1 MLGRGS
7 TDRANP
13 LCSDLFFSGSVSL
26 AAASLLLS
34 AQSGVGGAAVA
45 GPDYMQGAHAALQV
59 SHNAPVPK
67 TFALQVPCSCASI
80 ERCRTHCE
88 PPFPGSVCGALLNWS
103 SIRRCAYA
111 AEPTLCGQLTA
122 RHAGDTCVHFLDM
135 RVITQT
141 HSSRWPA

>member
-1 MLGRGS
+1 MDFALS
-7 TDRANP
+7 IFFRAAFLSP
-13 LCSDLFFSGSVSL
+13 IPPQRVQPPSI
-26 AAASLLLS
+26 LS

-67 TFALQVPCSCASI
+67 TYALQVPCSCASI